1 MSYSFDKRKHLK
13 NNRKNDSLSVSAA
26 HHSQLPNSLVQRILE
41 DQEAESE
48 ANRLSKGLTS
58 TTPDEVMRE
67 MGSRLGAD
75 FTNVQFHSDSLSMN
89 RSQAMGARAWAQGR
103 NVYFGKGGFSPSVAA
118 HELVHTVQQGA
129 VQGNVSR
136 SVPSNTVQLIR
147 NDDEDNANNRQ
158 IPNNVTN
165 LELMMQQYNSGN
177 LGHSLFD
184 DLAKPIKKQAEK
196 SGNRARRKPTAQNSI
211 QYLSFLGERDY
222 AGKKI
227 LKDIAADKLD
237 NKDDMYER
245 EDEYEGFMDF
255 IEKRTDKPHLE
266 AAGYEIGIF
275 TGQPRHQL
283 PQDNKSDKRAYEL
296 SAEEIQNGQY
306 NPQNDASVKSGL
318 DAIDRATTAKDAY
331 LAFIEYTGIQ
341 LTQRQREDNSFFVNF
356 ARNMNHEIVD
366 VNVAP
371 LKVKLKNMVRQVRDY
386 PELRKKIGAMTIQ
399 WNEKDANGNDAWGE
413 KGSSNI
419 MAASPSAGM
428 SERAGI
434 HYDAFMDRA
443 GNEQGR
449 QAINDKL
456 TIGSLNTVGNHEL
469 GHVLGSSLN
478 QDDDAQHR
486 QEAEDSILKTAMAKL
501 RPGEQLPIRQND
513 GTNSYGKSVYA
524 GQVDTQNAMFNGLT
538 SSYGQSQ
545 PGELFAEAFHD
556 VYSKGADAKPLSIEV
571 VKEYEKRQISKQ
583 RRNFRK
589 KDRNIFTRF
598 GRWVSSFFNFNNR
611 PNQANQ
617 PVQANPIP
625 EPAQL
630 PVAQNPVQEILD
642 DNASDVLNKS
652 MIVNRPKRKNLKK
665 KKKK

>member
-1 MSYSFDKRKHLK
+1 MSFTFDKRKNLK
-13 NNRKNDSLSVSAA
+13 NNKKNNSLPVSPA

-41 DQEAESE
+41 DQDAESE
-48 ANRLSKGLTS
+48 ANRLSSGLTS

-75 FTNVQFHSDSLSMN
+75 FSNVQFHSDSLSMK

-103 NVYFGKGGFSPSVAA
+103 DVYFGKGGFSPSVAA

-129 VQGNVSR
+129 VQGNVSH

-147 NDDEDNANNRQ
+147 NPDEDQENKRQ
-158 IPNNVTN
+158 VPNNVSN

-177 LGHSLFD
+177 LGRSLFD

-196 SGNRARRKPTAQNSI
+196 SGNRAQRKPTAQNSI

-222 AGKKI
+222 AGKQI

-283 PQDNKSDKRAYEL
+283 PQNNQSNKRAYEF
-296 SAEEIQNGQY
+296 SAEEIRNGQY
-306 NPQNDASVKSGL
+306 NPQNDASVQNGL
-318 DAIDRATTAKDAY
+318 EAIDRAATAKDAY

-341 LTQRQREDNSFFVNF
+341 LTPRQRQDNSFYINF

-386 PELRKKIGAMTIQ
+386 PELRKKIGAMTIR
-399 WNEKDANGNDAWGE
+399 WNEKDDIGNDTWGAP
-413 KGSSNI
+413 
-419 MAASPSAGM
+419 MTTVPSPGM
-428 SERAGI
+428 SEKAGI
-434 HYDAFMDRA
+434 YYDAYMDRK
-443 GNEQGR
+443 GNEQVL
-449 QAINDKL
+449 QYINKHL
-456 TIGSLNTVGNHEL
+456 SIGSVESIGNHEL
-469 GHVLGSSLN
+469 GHVLGSSLDEDHD
-478 QDDDAQHR
+478 QLKKHT
-486 QEAEDSILKTAMAKL
+486 AENSILKTVMAKL
-501 RPGEQLPIRQND
+501 RPGEQLPLIQND
-513 GTNSYGKSVYA
+513 GTNSEGEKIYKGEVNTE
-524 GQVDTQNAMFNGLT
+524 DAMFEGLT
-538 SSYGQSQ
+538 SIRGQAK
-545 PGELFAEAFHD
+545 PGELFAESFHD
-556 VYSKGADAKPLSIEV
+556 VYTKGADAKPLSIEV
-571 VKEYEKRQISKQ
+571 VKEYEKRQIQKQ
-583 RRNFRK
+583 RGNFRK
-589 KDRNIFTRF
+589 KDRNAFTRF
-598 GRWVSSFFNFNNR
+598 SRWISSFFNFNNR

-617 PVQANPIP
+617 PAQPNPIQQP
-625 EPAQL
+625 VLPPA
-630 PVAQNPVQEILD
+630 AQNPVQNVLNNNVADE
-642 DNASDVLNKS
+642 LNKS
-652 MIVNRPKRKNLKK
+652 MIVHRPKRKK